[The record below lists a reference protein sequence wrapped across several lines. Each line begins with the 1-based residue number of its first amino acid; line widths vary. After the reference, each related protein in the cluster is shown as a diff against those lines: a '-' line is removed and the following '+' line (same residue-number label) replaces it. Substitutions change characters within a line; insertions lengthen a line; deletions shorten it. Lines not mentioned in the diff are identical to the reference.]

1 METLLANAVAAL
13 QSLPAPK
20 DMAEIIRL
28 ARAITGLARA
38 AKALMALEPKSAAR
52 SDAPSSSK
60 PLPLTPVRPTTDLL
74 GTPLREA
81 KAARPG
87 QTKTP
92 GLLDRGSEAFQKRKP
107 YS

>member
-38 AKALMALEPKSAAR
+38 AKALMALEPKPAVR
-52 SDAPSSSK
+52 SDTPSAPK
-60 PLPLTPVRPTTDLL
+60 PLPLAPARPATDLL
-74 GTPLREA
+74 GVPMTEA
-81 KAARPG
+81 KTTRPG
-87 QTKTP
+87 QTKNPRPFGP
-92 GLLDRGSEAFQKRKP
+92 GV
-107 YS
+107 